1 MDTNSTRNKNS
12 RYVSGGAAEV
22 NRTAIEWWERTI
34 FAPNIDDRSYVVE
47 ARFEGRLDLIAAT
60 FLDEPRYWWV
70 IAMHNNILD
79 PYNEIRVGVELRIP
93 TLERVKSI
101 MNGKLG
107 GFTSTREVPISILP
121 IV

>member
-1 MDTNSTRNKNS
+1 MDTNSTRNKIS
-12 RYVSGGAAEV
+12 RYVSGGVSEV
-22 NRTAIEWWERTI
+22 NRTAIEWWERTV
-34 FAPNIDDRSYVVE
+34 FSSNVDDRLYVVE
-47 ARFEGRLDLIAAT
+47 ARYAGRLDLISAV

-79 PYNEIRVGVELRIP
+79 PHNEIRVGTTLYIP

-107 GFTSTREVPISILP
+107 GVTSTREVPVSILP